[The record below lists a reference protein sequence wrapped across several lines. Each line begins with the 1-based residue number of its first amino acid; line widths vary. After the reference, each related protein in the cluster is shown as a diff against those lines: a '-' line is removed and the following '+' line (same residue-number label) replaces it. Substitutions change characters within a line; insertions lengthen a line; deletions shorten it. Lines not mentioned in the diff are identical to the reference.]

1 MTGLPDVVVQMSHQR
16 QCYDLGPNSSYISA
30 CEIFATLARRSNH
43 PFGLA
48 SPFLNPLKHAMVAFC
63 ISIVLCTHVEVSMIQ
78 LWSQSPGNKIV
89 LHNRIGETHARRK
102 NAPRS
107 RGLAPCAVT
116 IWILRVIGSLSRA
129 YRGRIKGRMQLAEIQ
144 SMRWS
149 FVVGRSRIRD
159 TPFPVAVLLCACGPW
174 R

>member
-78 LWSQSPGNKIV
+78 LWSQSLGNKIV

-116 IWILRVIGSLSRA
+116 IWICLPFSIRDRA
-129 YRGRIKGRMQLAEIQ
+129 GKRQSPGPHTSYSQKTVRGRPECPLRAM
-144 SMRWS
+144 STS
-149 FVVGRSRIRD
+149 DS
-159 TPFPVAVLLCACGPW
+159 
-174 R
+174 